1 VVAAFASPRSVG
13 CRCCGRCTASAGV
26 ADTQTCA
33 ECKLLLQNGYYDDR
47 EVWVPVVG
55 FDGCEISDQGRVR
68 DARTHTAVKAT
79 PK

>member
-1 VVAAFASPRSVG
+1 LPTRRHALSASSW
-13 CRCCGRCTASAGV
+13 
-26 ADTQTCA
+26 
-33 ECKLLLQNGYYDDR
+33 LQNGYYDDR

-55 FDGCEISDQGRVR
+55 FDGCEISDRGRVR